1 MHIEL
6 IDLLR
11 CPEPHEETW
20 LVAAFNKID
29 GRNIIEAKLGCPV
42 CRREYSIHEGIAI
55 FGGGDVSAD
64 PHEKDATTTAA
75 FLDLTS
81 PGKTILLAGRFG
93 FLADEIVEMTQSRA
107 ISLNAP
113 REGNNESVAAIMTAS
128 RIPLASSS
136 LNGVAL
142 DSRHSTQF
150 LVAESARI
158 LRPLGRLVL
167 SWDAPLTS
175 DFRELARDEKHV
187 VAERIR
193 DLTTLQRKAG
203 R

>member
-42 CRREYSIHEGIAI
+42 CRREYLIHEGIGI
-55 FGGGDVSAD
+55 FGGDVSAD
-64 PHEKDATTTAA
+64 SREEDATTTAA

-81 PGKTILLAGRFG
+81 PGKTILLAGAFG
-93 FLADEIVEMTQSRA
+93 FVADEIVEMTQSRA

-113 REGNNESVAAIMTAS
+113 RKGSNENVAAIMTAS

-150 LVAESARI
+150 LIAESARI
-158 LRPLGRLVL
+158 LRPGGRLL
-167 SWDAPLTS
+167 MSGDTPLTS
-175 DFRELARDEKHV
+175 DFRQLARDEKHV
-187 VAERIR
+187 VAERIG

>member
-42 CRREYSIHEGIAI
+42 CRREYLIHEGIAI
-55 FGGGDVSAD
+55 FGGDVTAD
-64 PHEKDATTTAA
+64 AREEDATTTAA

-81 PGKTILLAGRFG
+81 PGKTILLAGAFG
-93 FLADEIVEMTQSRA
+93 FLADGIVEMTQSRA

-113 REGNNESVAAIMTAS
+113 RAGNSESVAAILTAS

-142 DSRHSTQF
+142 DRAHSTEF

-158 LRPLGRLVL
+158 LRPGGRLL
-167 SWDAPLTS
+167 MSGDALLTS
-175 DFRELARDEKHV
+175 DFRQLARDEKHV
-187 VAERIR
+187 VAERIA